1 MANLKGMLF
10 PFRVSA
16 QSGRAAASV
25 DVAQIESCLKMLLTT
40 DPGSRPMRRR
50 YGVGL
55 QALVQEPNDQNL
67 RSLFRRI
74 IFEEVTRW
82 EPRVIINDVVFESDE
97 QIGTLKV
104 ILYYELSETGESK
117 ELDISFGVS

>member
-1 MANLKGMLF
+1 MSLKGMLF

-16 QSGRAAASV
+16 QSGRSAAAV
-25 DVAQIESCLKMLLTT
+25 DVGQIESCLKMLLTT
-40 DPGSRPMRRR
+40 DPGSRPMRRT

-55 QALVQEPNDQNL
+55 NVLLQEPNDDNL

-82 EPRVIINDVVFESDE
+82 EPRVNIVDVIFKSDE
-97 QIGTLKV
+97 QIGTLHV
-104 ILYYELSETGESK
+104 ILKYELSETGESK
-117 ELDISFGVS
+117 ELDISFGVN